1 MRRQLAAVLVLALI
15 AGSVTAQPKR
25 KTAPEIRGKP
35 GDLLVIK
42 AESTGKATFFF
53 DARDFGPTKSY
64 QQDKLLILTTLK
76 PGTYSVNVVLWAEQ
90 SVEQTLIIVEGAV
103 PPDPGPVPPDPD
115 PSPAVSLG
123 VEPPTGQ
130 TGKAVTVTYT
140 KSRPGDWIGLYDQ
153 SDTLVDWRRCEFSD
167 SYALFPINK
176 AGKYSIRLYGQ
187 NGKKLAAGWYVAT
200 GSPAPDPPKPDP
212 PKPST
217 PILGDGGMRVLFI
230 VETMDG
236 IGKVPVAMRSAIFGA
251 EVRDI
256 LNTKTKPTPDG
267 GKRGWYI
274 IDKDEDFSAESRVWG
289 DALKRPRTTLPWV
302 IISSPVGN
310 YEGPVPDNVA
320 AMVALLKKYAE

>member
-1 MRRQLAAVLVLALI
+1 MRRQFAASLAVLLI
-15 AGSVTAQPKR
+15 ASSVSAQAKR

-42 AESTGKATFFF
+42 ADSAGKATFFF
-53 DARDFGPTKSY
+53 DARDFGPTKAY

-90 SVEQTLIIVEGAV
+90 SVEQTLIIVEGEA
-103 PPDPGPVPPDPD
+103 PPDPGPPEPDRPT
-115 PSPAVSLG
+115 VTLG

-130 TGKAVTVTYT
+130 TGKAVTVTYS
-140 KSRPGDWIGLYDQ
+140 KSRPGDWVGLYDQ
-153 SDTLVDWRRCEFSD
+153 NDTLVDWRRCEFSD

-187 NGKKLAAGWYVAT
+187 NGKKLASGWYVAT
-200 GSPAPDPPKPDP
+200 GTPTPDPPKPDP

-217 PILGDGGMRVLFI
+217 PILGDGGMRVMFI

-236 IGKVPVAMRSAIFGA
+236 VAKVPITMRSAIFGD
-251 EVRDI
+251 EVREI

-274 IDKDEDFSAESRVWG
+274 ADKDQDFLAESKVWG

-302 IISSPVGN
+302 IISSPTGN
-310 YEGPVPDNVA
+310 YEGPVPDNVS
-320 AMVALLKKYAE
+320 AMVALLKKFSE